1 MTPDDSSTAASGRAR
16 LAALTGLPFAKMT
29 GSGNDFVFFDAREIP
44 IDAVTRPEVIRA
56 ICHRHN
62 GIGADGLVVLEP
74 RAGDA
79 DVRIHFYNADGTSAD
94 LCGNATLCSTA
105 LSAAMGMAPSEG
117 MRLSTGSGLIHSK
130 VQGLPSIELQP
141 VLDVRP
147 DMPVALVPG
156 ERQVGFAIAGVP
168 HLVIRCDN
176 AESVDVAG
184 RGADLRWHES
194 TGPAGANV
202 NWVSP
207 LPDGR
212 WRYRTFERGVE
223 GETLACGT
231 GAVATAILL
240 TRWGHAAGSTIAI
253 QTSSGRDLGVTL
265 EPIGP
270 AGAGGFRPTLEG
282 EGRVV
287 FRGRIETL

>member
-1 MTPDDSSTAASGRAR
+1 MTTGDPSAAVSGRTQFAE
-16 LAALTGLPFAKMT
+16 LSGLPFTKMT
-29 GSGNDFVFFDAREIP
+29 GSGNDFVFFDGREVP
-44 IDAVTRPEVIRA
+44 IDTVTRPEVIRA

-74 RAGDA
+74 RTGDA

-105 LSAAMGMAPSEG
+105 LSAAVGMAPSTG
-117 MRLSTGSGLIHSK
+117 MCLSTGSGLIHSK

-141 VLDVRP
+141 VLEVRP
-147 DMPVALVPG
+147 HMPVALVSG

-168 HLVIRCDN
+168 HLVILCDN

-184 RGADLRWHES
+184 RGPALRWHES

-202 NWVSP
+202 NWVSS

-240 TRWGHAAGSTIAI
+240 TRWGHAASPTIAI
-253 QTSSGRDLGVTL
+253 QTSSGRDLLVTL
-265 EPIGP
+265 DPVDP
-270 AGAGGFRPTLEG
+270 AGVEGFRPRLEG

-287 FRGRIETL
+287 FRGRIEAL